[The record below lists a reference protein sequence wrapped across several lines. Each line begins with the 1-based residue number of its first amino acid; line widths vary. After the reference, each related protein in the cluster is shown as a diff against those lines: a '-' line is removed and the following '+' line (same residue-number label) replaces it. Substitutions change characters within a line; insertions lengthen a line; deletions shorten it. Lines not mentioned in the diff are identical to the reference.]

1 LRPECTT
8 SRYCIK
14 ALAARSCLF
23 ITNQLRGIQMA
34 QRGKVLRD
42 TSNGKGLISANGT
55 QYEFA
60 LEGGWKSDIS
70 PKVGMV
76 VEFELNAE
84 GNISSASAVPE
95 NQLAKEQAEL
105 VMKAAKEKGMAA
117 LSSASAR
124 VGTSVLVA
132 WGALAI
138 AWFFLD
144 MVSISMGS
152 NNSQGITF
160 WSYLS
165 MANNGFE
172 RGISL
177 IMANQGGDKGIFALF
192 AILALVGPA
201 LSQFWKDSK
210 SHLGNCLPLAL
221 MLGLPLTA
229 YISFHS
235 KMSDAQKMF
244 GGNQDMEKFASEM
257 LAEMMKSVHIG
268 MGGYVAVAASLY
280 LAFIG
285 LKRFLVAKAQA

>member
-1 LRPECTT
+1 
-8 SRYCIK
+8 
-14 ALAARSCLF
+14 
-23 ITNQLRGIQMA
+23 MA

-42 TSNGKGLISANGT
+42 TSNGKGLISATGI

-60 LEGGWKSDIS
+60 LEGCWKSDVS

-84 GNISSASAVPE
+84 GNISSVSAVPE

-105 VMKAAKEKGMAA
+105 VMQAAKEKGMAA
-117 LSSASAR
+117 LSNASAR
-124 VGTSVLVA
+124 VGTPVLVA

-138 AWFFLD
+138 AWFFLN
-144 MVSISMGS
+144 MVNISMFT

-160 WSYLS
+160 WNYLS

-172 RGISL
+172 GGINS
-177 IMANQGGDKGIFALF
+177 DKGIFALL

-201 LSQFWKDSK
+201 VSQFWKDSK

-221 MLGLPLTA
+221 MLGLALTA
-229 YISFHS
+229 YITFHS
-235 KMSDAQKMF
+235 KMSDAQKLF
-244 GGNQDMEKFASEM
+244 GGNKYMENFASGM
-257 LAEMMKSVHIG
+257 LAEVMKSVHIG

-280 LAFIG
+280 LAFVG
-285 LKRFLVAKAQA
+285 MKRFLVAKAQA